1 MTTIRAAFYARVS
14 GEQQAAAHTIES
26 QIAALNERASGD
38 GMPVP
43 SERQFVDDGYS
54 GATLIRPALD
64 RLRDLVNVGAI
75 DRIYVHSPDRLAR
88 NYAYQVLLLDEWRRR
103 GIEVVFLNRPL
114 GQSPEDDLLLQVQGI
129 VAEYERAKIME
140 RSRRGK
146 KHAAQSG
153 SLNVMSGAPFG
164 YRYVSVR
171 EGDGRARFEPVAEQ
185 TRVVQQIFSW
195 IGRDRCSLSEVCRRL
210 HKAGTPTATGK
221 RIWSR
226 EAVWHVLQN
235 PAYMGQAAYGK
246 THMMPRGKK
255 SRLRAA
261 RGHPTQPRRSNVP
274 KPTDAKE
281 WVLVTV
287 PALVDDALFCAAQ
300 AQLEENRSRARQGR
314 RRSGYLLQGLSCCA
328 KCGYAYYGKTLRQLG
343 AGRQMRDFLYYR
355 CSGSDGYR
363 FGGEPICRNPQI
375 QGNTLEMTVW
385 SEISKLL
392 RDPQRVELDNQ
403 DRNKNAALLDDVESL
418 RSQKAKLEHAIE
430 RLIDSFA
437 EGLIEKDQF
446 ASRMARSKSR
456 IADLDTRIDAYA
468 GDLNRREH
476 LRFATNRLRELAATV
491 GAELGSADW
500 ERKREIIRTV
510 VQRIDI
516 DTEVIKI
523 VFRINQNTRGSDSDA
538 IAITVPRPSKRFRS
552 AG

>member
-1 MTTIRAAFYARVS
+1 MTTIRTAFYARVS

-26 QIAALNERASGD
+26 QIAALSERASSD
-38 GMPVP
+38 GMSVP
-43 SERQFVDDGYS
+43 PERQFVDDGIS

-103 GIEVVFLNRPL
+103 GVEVVFLNRPL

-171 EGDGRARFEPVAEQ
+171 EGDGQARFEPVAEQ
-185 TRVVQQIFSW
+185 ARVVQQIFSW
-195 IGRDRCSLSEVCRRL
+195 IGRDRCSLAEVCRRL
-210 HKAGTPTATGK
+210 HKAGTPTASGK

-246 THMMPRGKK
+246 THMMPRGKQ
-255 SRLRAA
+255 SRQRAA
-261 RGHPTQPRRSNVP
+261 RGHPTQPRRSNAP

-281 WVLVTV
+281 WVFVTV
-287 PALVDDALFCAAQ
+287 PALVDETLFRATH

-314 RRSGYLLQGLSCCA
+314 RRPGYLLQGLTCCA

-343 AGRQMRDFLYYR
+343 AGRQIRDFLYYR

-363 FGGEPICRNPQI
+363 FGGERICSSAQI
-375 QGNTLEMTVW
+375 QGNILEMTVW

-392 RDPQRVELDNQ
+392 MDPQRVELEHE
-403 DRNKNAALLDDVESL
+403 DRNKNGTLLDNLETL
-418 RSQKAKLEHAIE
+418 RSQKAKLEHAVE

-446 ASRMARSKSR
+446 ASRMARTKSR
-456 IADLDTRIDAYA
+456 IADLDTKMKAFGAALHDARASWPY
-468 GDLNRREH
+468 
-476 LRFATNRLRELAATV
+476 T
-491 GAELGSADW
+491 
-500 ERKREIIRTV
+500 
-510 VQRIDI
+510 
-516 DTEVIKI
+516 
-523 VFRINQNTRGSDSDA
+523 SDQ
-538 IAITVPRPSKRFRS
+538 
-552 AG
+552 

>member
-26 QIAALNERASGD
+26 QIATLTERASSD
-38 GMPVP
+38 GTPVP
-43 SERQFVDDGYS
+43 HERRFVDDGYS
-54 GATLIRPALD
+54 GAALIRPALD

-103 GIEVVFLNRPL
+103 GVEVMFLNRPL

-164 YRYVSVR
+164 YRYVSVH
-171 EGDGRARFEPVAEQ
+171 EGDGQARFEPVAEQ
-185 TRVVQQIFSW
+185 ARVVQQIFSW
-195 IGRDRCSLSEVCRRL
+195 IGRERCSLAEVCRRL

-261 RGHPTQPRRSNVP
+261 RGHPTQPRRSNAP
-274 KPTDAKE
+274 KPTDPKE
-281 WVLVTV
+281 WEFVTV
-287 PALVDDALFCAAQ
+287 PPLIDEALFRAAHV
-300 AQLEENRSRARQGR
+300 QLEENRSRARQGR
-314 RRSGYLLQGLSCCA
+314 RRPGYLLQGLTCCA
-328 KCGYAYYGKTLRQLG
+328 KCGYAYYGKTLRQRG

-363 FGGEPICRNPQI
+363 FGGEPICSNRQI
-375 QGNTLEMTVW
+375 QGNILEMTVW

-392 RDPQRVELDNQ
+392 TDPQRVELEHH
-403 DRNKNAALLDDVESL
+403 DRTENGTLLDNLETL

-446 ASRMARSKSR
+446 ASRMARTKSR
-456 IADLDTRIDAYA
+456 IADLDTRIEKYA
-468 GDLNRREH
+468 GDLDQRED
-476 LRFATNRLRELAATV
+476 LRLATNRLRELAATI
-491 GAELGSADW
+491 GPELGNADW
-500 ERKREIIRTV
+500 QRRREIIRTV

-516 DTEVIKI
+516 DSELIKI
-523 VFRINQNTRGSDSDA
+523 IFRVNQNTRSSDSDA
-538 IAITVPRPSKRFRS
+538 IAITIPRPSKRFRYF
-552 AG
+552 G